1 MILPPA
7 TLGVLGGGQLG
18 RYFVLAARELGYGA
32 LVLDPDPHSVAGA
45 VADEHLVAAY
55 DDPAALA
62 RVAAR
67 CAAVTT
73 EFESVPAAAL
83 ARLER
88 AIPVRPGSAAV
99 AICQDRSTEKGFLRL
114 HAFPHAPYADILRE
128 EDCEACDPTLFPAI
142 LKLARFGYD
151 GKGQARVADRAE
163 ARAAF
168 RDFGARACVLE
179 RLLPLDGE
187 LSVVLARDAAG
198 NTRCFPATA
207 NHHCGGILD
216 RSIAP
221 APQGALAD
229 AAPQAQAIAAG
240 IAECM
245 DYVGT
250 LGVEFFLSAGELLV
264 NEIAPRPHNS
274 GHYTLDACV
283 TSQFEQQVR
292 ALCGLPL
299 GDSSAHC
306 AAVCVN
312 LLGGL
317 WYPDGTS
324 VAREPDWR
332 RLLDRPGLRLHLYG
346 KDRPRPGRKMGHF
359 TVIGRDPH
367 EVRLTAMA
375 ARAAIGIRDDCSLRG
390 DAHESG

>member
-18 RYFVLAARELGYGA
+18 RYFVLAARELGYRT
-32 LVLDPDPHSVAGA
+32 LVLDPDPHGIAGA
-45 VADEHLVAAY
+45 VADEHVVAAY
-55 DDPAALA
+55 DDAVALE
-62 RVAAR
+62 RVAGR

-88 AIPVRPGSAAV
+88 AVPVRPGSAAV
-99 AICQDRSTEKGFLRL
+99 AICQDRSAEKGFLRRHDL
-114 HAFPHAPYADILRE
+114 PHAPYADILRE
-128 EDCEACDPTLFPAI
+128 EDCEHCAPALLPGI
-142 LKLARFGYD
+142 LKLARCGYD
-151 GKGQARVADRAE
+151 GKGQARVADRAGL
-163 ARAAF
+163 RAAF
-168 RDFGARACVLE
+168 RDFGARPCVLE

-207 NHHCGGILD
+207 NHHRNGILD

-221 APQGALAD
+221 APEGALTV
-229 AAPQAQAIAAG
+229 AAPRAQAIAAV
-240 IAECM
+240 IAGRM

-250 LGVEFFLSAGELLV
+250 LGVEFFLCGGELLV

-283 TSQFEQQVR
+283 TNQFEQQVR
-292 ALCGLPL
+292 TLCGLPL
-299 GDSSAHC
+299 GDTDAHC

-312 LLGGL
+312 LLGEL
-317 WYPDGTS
+317 WYQDGAS
-324 VAREPDWR
+324 VPREPDWR
-332 RLLDRPGLRLHLYG
+332 RLLERPGLRLHLYG
-346 KDRPRPGRKMGHF
+346 KDQPRPGRKMGHF
-359 TVIGRDPH
+359 TVIGRDRH
-367 EVRLTAMA
+367 EVLLSAMA
-375 ARAAIGIRDDCSLRG
+375 ARAAIGIRDDRS
-390 DAHESG
+390 

>member
-18 RYFVLAARELGYGA
+18 RYFVLAARELGYRT
-32 LVLDPDPHSVAGA
+32 LVLDPDPRSVAGA

-55 DDPAALA
+55 DDPLALA
-62 RVAAR
+62 RVAER

-83 ARLER
+83 AQLER
-88 AIPVRPGSAAV
+88 AVPVRPGSAAV

-114 HAFPHAPYADILRE
+114 HALPHAPYADILRE
-128 EDCEACDPTLFPAI
+128 DDCEHCAPALFPGI
-142 LKLARFGYD
+142 LKVARSGYD
-151 GKGQARVADRAE
+151 GKGQARVADRAGL
-163 ARAAF
+163 RAAF
-168 RDFGARACVLE
+168 RDFGASACVLE

-207 NHHCGGILD
+207 NQHRSGILD
-216 RSIAP
+216 HSMAP
-221 APQGALAD
+221 MPQGALTD
-229 AAPQAQAIAAG
+229 AAPRAQAIAAV
-240 IAECM
+240 IAERM

-250 LGVEFFLSAGELLV
+250 LGVEFFLSRGELLV

-283 TSQFEQQVR
+283 TNQFEQQVR
-292 ALCGLPL
+292 TLCGLPL
-299 GDSSAHC
+299 GDTDAHC

-312 LLGGL
+312 LLGDL

-324 VAREPDWR
+324 VPREPDWR
-332 RLLDRPGLRLHLYG
+332 QLLERPGLRLHLYG

-367 EVRLTAMA
+367 EVHRTAMA
-375 ARAAIGIRDDCSLRG
+375 ARAAIGIRDDRN
-390 DAHESG
+390 